1 MSTYYTIEAEL
12 TYTDKT
18 ALEKA
23 IKPLREG
30 GWINESNEIVSEAS
44 SVVGQDIINGNTLT
58 IPYECYR
65 NLGRLTQSSSGFFEG
80 IESGE
85 IIIVCED
92 GCMQADVYRFRNG
105 ETVEHIETG
114 GDELDDDFKGEL
126 TRLGVDYLQVATVDE
141 KAFTLEP
148 EEFVKEGYGSE
159 DDYWEARS
167 FFFNSLLEEL

>member
-30 GWINESNEIVSEAS
+30 GWINESNEIICEDNEVICHN
-44 SVVGQDIINGNTLT
+44 IINGSTLT
-58 IPYECYR
+58 IPHSFYR
-65 NLGRLTQSSSGFFEG
+65 NLGRVTQRSSGFFDG
-80 IESGE
+80 VESGE
-85 IIIVCED
+85 IIIICED

-105 ETVEHIETG
+105 ETVEHVETD
-114 GDELDDDFKGEL
+114 GDELEGDFKGEL

-159 DDYWEARS
+159 DEYWEIRS
-167 FFFNSLLEEL
+167 LFFNSLVEEL